1 MIDKVGQGKG
11 CDWKREV
18 ARRRG
23 NGTDKVL
30 CEGRGGQC
38 NEGDSAEGGGGASEV
53 KERA

>member
-30 CEGRGGQC
+30 CEGRMLWGG
-38 NEGDSAEGGGGASEV
+38 GDSAEKGAGGMEEGV
-53 KERA
+53 